1 MDILDPGSNFQMNG
15 DQGTSRP
22 KHWPEWNSRPVSVK
36 SPIWKDSY
44 IFLRW
49 LTQWN
54 PFWTP
59 GDSRTSWCG
68 VISIGW
74 IQGTS
79 FPSIMDSTPIYGNGK
94 LLEEEINTGCDCCQS
109 QIPPGGVGHIR
120 DGSQSIVWRHT
131 TEDRV
136 WGIQLCRI
144 SGQRCVPVVYSL
156 KVEFCQHY
164 FNDYLNDDTML

>member
-22 KHWPEWNSRPVSVK
+22 KRWPEWNSRPVSVK

-109 QIPPGGVGHIR
+109 QIPPEVWDTFVTEVNRLCDVTPQKTGCEGFNFVGSV
-120 DGSQSIVWRHT
+120 DKDVYPWT
-131 TEDRV
+131 TRWKWNSV
-136 WGIQLCRI
+136 STTLTI
-144 SGQRCVPVVYSL
+144 
-156 KVEFCQHY
+156 
-164 FNDYLNDDTML
+164 T